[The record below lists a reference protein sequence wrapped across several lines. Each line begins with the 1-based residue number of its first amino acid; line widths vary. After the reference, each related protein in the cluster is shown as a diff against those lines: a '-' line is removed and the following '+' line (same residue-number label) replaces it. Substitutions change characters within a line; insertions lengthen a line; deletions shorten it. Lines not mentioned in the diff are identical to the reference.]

1 MSDAIESKIM
11 VQGQTGKMRAAIAN
25 AARSLAVKGK
35 IEELGD
41 GSIEVTAQG
50 RKEAVE
56 ALVKKLREMPD
67 WIQSTCFK
75 RFRSTKPS
83 KDFFPSGRRRSLR
96 WSRRR
101 GWRDSSAGNVYWR

>member
-56 ALVKKLREMPD
+56 ALVKKLREMPGLD
-67 WIQSTCFK
+67 TVNVLQTIPQHQAKQGFLS
-75 RFRSTKPS
+75 FR
-83 KDFFPSGRRRSLR
+83 
-96 WSRRR
+96 
-101 GWRDSSAGNVYWR
+101 A